1 LLLIAALGAAFWPRA
16 GVPPP
21 AQAEDVVIAT
31 VNETPIYM
39 FEYNQLNA
47 EFRQKTGQQ
56 DLTAQDQKQ
65 IVYNLILRRLIL
77 QLPESAAIRS
87 QPAFQER
94 LKKTEED
101 LVVSQFFS
109 SRLNS
114 KVRVSDEE
122 LLSYY
127 NKNKDQFSLSPKI
140 EPRVILLRTPEEA
153 QKIMEKIKAGEKFED
168 LAAAYSIDLP
178 SAKKG
183 GSLGVVER
191 EKTPPDIWKELIKL
205 KEGEVSG
212 IVETN
217 FGFNILKVEK
227 ILAPETTE
235 PFESAKPKIRQILIE
250 EKMEKAHD
258 ELRREI
264 TKDAKFSIFEERFIK
279 PASK

>member
-1 LLLIAALGAAFWPRA
+1 
-16 GVPPP
+16 
-21 AQAEDVVIAT
+21 
-31 VNETPIYM
+31 
-39 FEYNQLNA
+39 
-47 EFRQKTGQQ
+47 
-56 DLTAQDQKQ
+56 
-65 IVYNLILRRLIL
+65 
-77 QLPESAAIRS
+77 
-87 QPAFQER
+87 
-94 LKKTEED
+94 
-101 LVVSQFFS
+101 
-109 SRLNS
+109 
-114 KVRVSDEE
+114 
-122 LLSYY
+122 
-127 NKNKDQFSLSPKI
+127 
-140 EPRVILLRTPEEA
+140 
-153 QKIMEKIKAGEKFED
+153 MEKIKAGEKFED